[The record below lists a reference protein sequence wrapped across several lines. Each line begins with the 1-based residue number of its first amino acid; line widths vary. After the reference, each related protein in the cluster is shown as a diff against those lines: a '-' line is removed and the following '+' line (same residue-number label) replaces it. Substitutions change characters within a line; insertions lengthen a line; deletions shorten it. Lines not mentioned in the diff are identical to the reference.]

1 MSEAD
6 AAALEGISRATGGL
20 WQVLSQCVARIETG
34 LQAAAPEAS
43 PTGQPGS
50 RMLPTGAAQ
59 VLEPDVTRA
68 VAVAVCQVPEASVQ
82 RFQYRDVCPA
92 ASVYQSRQR

>member
-1 MSEAD
+1 MVNYTQQLPGKRWHVQDMQTVSEAD

-43 PTGQPGS
+43 PAGQPGS

-59 VLEPDVTRA
+59 MPD
-68 VAVAVCQVPEASVQ
+68 
-82 RFQYRDVCPA
+82 PA
-92 ASVYQSRQR
+92 LT